1 MTDHLR
7 NIALSVGEPDP
18 GVFHW
23 VLRES
28 TEDATVF
35 GELEEAVESF
45 PSYQLAL
52 RAGVAALER
61 LAQDLKTGPRAP
73 GEDEDASPVS
83 ERARKSLAVPMEN
96 CGFSALPDEGAIDG
110 D

>member
-7 NIALSVGEPDP
+7 NIALSVDEPDP

-23 VLRES
+23 VLMES

-35 GELEEAVESF
+35 GELDASEESF

-61 LAQDLKTGPRAP
+61 LTQDLQTGPRAP
-73 GEDEDASPVS
+73 GEGEDASPVS
-83 ERARKSLAVPMEN
+83 ERPRKSLAVP
-96 CGFSALPDEGAIDG
+96 
-110 D
+110 